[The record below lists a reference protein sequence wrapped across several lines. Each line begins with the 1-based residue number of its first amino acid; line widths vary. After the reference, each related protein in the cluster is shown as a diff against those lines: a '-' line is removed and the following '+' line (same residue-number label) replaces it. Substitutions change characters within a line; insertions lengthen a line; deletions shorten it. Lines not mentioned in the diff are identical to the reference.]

1 MKSLL
6 SASIFRKERA
16 INSDFFN
23 MPKGHMKS
31 LLLVLIAHNWYMGT
45 YPLRGYL
52 TRRGWGV
59 NFKRGTD
66 TFSLWFYSIIYLYF
80 KRVEHYL
87 AITHQHVRTIFEKA
101 YLNKCRI
108 IQYTLKLE
116 LWEMHG
122 ITCSR
127 YSKFS
132 EKCVLYQF
140 KKVC

>member
-1 MKSLL
+1 
-6 SASIFRKERA
+6 
-16 INSDFFN
+16 
-23 MPKGHMKS
+23 MKS

-132 EKCVLYQF
+132 DKCVLYQYVISLNYAPLSKAKF
-140 KKVC
+140 FWPRMRIYI